1 MYFLT
6 CKSGLTFCQNRLF
19 TRFPDVVKF
28 WHDWKKLVRIHP
40 HSMFDHDPEFANEIL
55 CLEVH
60 NTCFSPSFF
69 QGIKLIVSIR
79 GTFDCVLNGQRLR
92 GVSGVLLNQNID
104 HSVSAPDASLLIYYI
119 DSNSPL
125 SAMLHH
131 QLANQDWVDI
141 TGRIN
146 ALSVAPPCSA
156 CSPEGPNQDASEFA
170 TYVLTTL
177 FPGLE
182 NREMIQDRALKLIR
196 FVNEHVH
203 QPLSLT
209 DVADL
214 LSLSVERA
222 RHVFEEQM
230 AMPFTQYV
238 LWMRLRS
245 VIQKSLQQQQP
256 LSRTALEYG
265 FTDQSHF
272 SRMFKRTF
280 GTQPRHLLTTKGTN
294 RVLLLSNLTTQAT
307 A

>member
-1 MYFLT
+1 
-6 CKSGLTFCQNRLF
+6 
-19 TRFPDVVKF
+19 
-28 WHDWKKLVRIHP
+28 
-40 HSMFDHDPEFANEIL
+40 MFDHEPEVASEVL

-79 GTFDCVLNGQRLR
+79 GTFDCALNGQRL
-92 GVSGVLLNQNID
+92 GNVSGVLLNRNID
-104 HSVSAPDASLLIYYI
+104 HVVSAPDASLLIYYL
-119 DSNSPL
+119 NCHNPL
-125 SAMLHH
+125 SVTLHH
-131 QLANQDWVDI
+131 QLANQNWVDI
-141 TGRIN
+141 SGRIN
-146 ALSVAPPCSA
+146 ALSIAPPCST
-156 CSPEGPNQDASEFA
+156 CSLEGPDQDASDFA
-170 TYVLTTL
+170 ANVLTTL

-182 NREMIQDRALKLIR
+182 HREMLQDRALKLIR

-238 LWMRLRS
+238 LWTRLRS
-245 VIQKSLQQQQP
+245 VIQKSLQQPQP

-280 GTQPRHLLTTKGTN
+280 GTQPRHLLTPNGRN
-294 RVLLLSNLTTQAT
+294 RVLLLTARTTQAT